1 MRGNAPA
8 ILLLMIVPLK
18 GPNGY
23 NRSSESKIHFFYAV
37 AERKIGKM
45 SIRKVLWNRKQC
57 SIGFYCVCNR
67 K

>member
-23 NRSSESKIHFFYAV
+23 NRSSERIAVWSFMRRESKAGDCPAFIFEDV
-37 AERKIGKM
+37 ILKKT
-45 SIRKVLWNRKQC
+45 
-57 SIGFYCVCNR
+57 
-67 K
+67 

>member
-23 NRSSESKIHFFYAV
+23 NGSSESKMYFFVQYQK
-37 AERKIGKM
+37 EKYIK
-45 SIRKVLWNRKQC
+45 
-57 SIGFYCVCNR
+57 YP
-67 K
+67 